1 MDSQYIIDSGFIFK
15 LKCLTTGRFQAKSWE
30 ECRKRKYCKK
40 TPPYPPVDSGLI
52 RYNPYQYKPNKTW
65 WVPEFDYAV
74 YPCEDKSKVKCKW
87 FHFSHC
93 NVKSNMKPKSTLKCG
108 HLQVQYLRVLSTILK
123 ILSVRI
129 NFKSQF
135 QSDDLPQALKHIKI
149 ASKLTSN
156 VTILANIVLAGEY
169 TPSW

>member
-1 MDSQYIIDSGFIFK
+1 
-15 LKCLTTGRFQAKSWE
+15 
-30 ECRKRKYCKK
+30 
-40 TPPYPPVDSGLI
+40 
-52 RYNPYQYKPNKTW
+52 
-65 WVPEFDYAV
+65 
-74 YPCEDKSKVKCKW
+74 
-87 FHFSHC
+87 
-93 NVKSNMKPKSTLKCG
+93 MKPKSTLKCG

>member
-1 MDSQYIIDSGFIFK
+1 MWSPASAISTSIVTLLVSFEAI
-15 LKCLTTGRFQAKSWE
+15 LMRF
-30 ECRKRKYCKK
+30 
-40 TPPYPPVDSGLI
+40 
-52 RYNPYQYKPNKTW
+52 
-65 WVPEFDYAV
+65 
-74 YPCEDKSKVKCKW
+74 
-87 FHFSHC
+87 
-93 NVKSNMKPKSTLKCG
+93 
-108 HLQVQYLRVLSTILK
+108 
-123 ILSVRI
+123 SVRI